1 VKSVFFSYSHK
12 DEGLRNEL
20 ETHLAMLTREGVI
33 SAWHDR
39 RLVAG
44 DEIDSR
50 IGSELDQAE
59 IILLLVSPDFLASE
73 YCYGVEVA
81 RALERHAAGEARVIP
96 IILRPCDWKRA
107 PFGKLLAAPT
117 DGRPATK
124 WPDRDDAFLDITNAI
139 RAAAI
144 SMGDPVV
151 AAPRAKP
158 SPRGTP
164 RPLGPRSSNLR
175 VRQTFTDREKD
186 RFLHEA
192 FDFMAS
198 FFENSLKEL
207 AERNRGV
214 EGDFRRIDANR
225 FTASIYRNGQSVARC
240 QIRLGGLGNG
250 ISFSYNANPEDTSL
264 NESMSVEAGE
274 QSLFLRP
281 LGMQMHRASGKDAH
295 LGFQGAAEFYLE
307 PVYRTITALTSN
319 TARTRARDWPRRR
332 DSKLKKKTGLGHP
345 STSIHPAT
353 TYVSAQT
360 WPGVD
365 RRINTIL

>member
-20 ETHLAMLTREGVI
+20 ETHLAMLKREGVI

-44 DEIDSR
+44 DEINSR
-50 IGSELDQAE
+50 IASELDQAD
-59 IILLLVSPDFLASE
+59 IILLLVSPDFLASD
-73 YCYGVEVA
+73 YCYGIEVA

-117 DGRPATK
+117 DGRPVTK
-124 WPDRDDAFLDITNAI
+124 CPDRDDAFLDITNAI

-144 SMGDPVV
+144 SMGDEV
-151 AAPRAKP
+151 APAPHPKAP
-158 SPRGTP
+158 PRSRLTA
-164 RPLGPRSSNLR
+164 LGPRSSNLR
-175 VRQTFTDREKD
+175 VRQTFTDRDKD
-186 RFLHEA
+186 RFLHDA

-198 FFENSLKEL
+198 FFENSLNEL
-207 AERNRGV
+207 AERNPGI
-214 EGDFRRIDANR
+214 EGDFRPIDANR
-225 FTASIYRNGQSVARC
+225 FTASVYQNGQNIARC

-250 ISFSYNANPEDTSL
+250 IAFSYNANPEDTSL

-281 LGMQMHRASGKDAH
+281 LGMQMHRTSGKDAH
-295 LGFQGAAEFYLE
+295 LGFQGAAEYYWSLFIE
-307 PVYRTITALTSN
+307 PLQR
-319 TARTRARDWPRRR
+319 
-332 DSKLKKKTGLGHP
+332 
-345 STSIHPAT
+345 
-353 TYVSAQT
+353 
-360 WPGVD
+360 
-365 RRINTIL
+365 